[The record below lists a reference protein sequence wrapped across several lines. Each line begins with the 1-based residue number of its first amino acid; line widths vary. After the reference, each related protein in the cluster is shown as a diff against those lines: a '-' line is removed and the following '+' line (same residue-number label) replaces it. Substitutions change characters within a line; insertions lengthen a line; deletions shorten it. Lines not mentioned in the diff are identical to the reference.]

1 MPEKLSH
8 IRGSTFGTCSLLS
21 TLAVMKDGRGE
32 KKGKGER
39 LKKKTNLS
47 GAENTENTEN
57 TDSRRT
63 RRENECNEEM
73 EI

>member
-47 GAENTENTEN
+47 GAENT
-57 TDSRRT
+57 DSRRT